1 MLSNKKTV
9 IFYFSQS
16 GNSLYA
22 AKKIASSIG
31 NTTLISIPEAVY
43 NNQYKYAHYE
53 RIGFIM
59 PLYFMGMPGLVKE
72 FISQLEISKNSYC
85 FSIVTQALTKG
96 RVFYDI
102 DKLLKG
108 KSTQISYS
116 KYITFPDSYIRW
128 AEGPSEE
135 TIAKKIEQ
143 ADKSLQLIADKI
155 FHEENSTQK
164 EGIILR
170 GCSLV
175 VYNLQN
181 RRLKSIGKSF
191 KVSNSCTSCGICE
204 RTCPARNI
212 KLKKGKP
219 VWSNKCED
227 CMACVQHCPKKA
239 IYFNSRTVS
248 KRRYINPNIQLKE
261 LLNKY

>member
-1 MLSNKKTV
+1 MLSNKRTV

-43 NNQYKYAHYE
+43 NNQYKYDHYE

-59 PLYFMGMPGLVKE
+59 PLYFMGMPVIVRD
-72 FISQLEISKNSYC
+72 FISRLEISKNSYC

-102 DKLLKG
+102 DKLLMG
-108 KSTQISYS
+108 KCAQISFS
-116 KYITFPDSYIRW
+116 KYITFPDSYIKW
-128 AEGPSEE
+128 AEGPNKNA
-135 TIAKKIEQ
+135 INKKIER
-143 ADKSLQLIADKI
+143 ADKDLELAADKI
-155 FHEENSTQK
+155 LNEEKFREK
-164 EGIILR
+164 EGTILR
-170 GCSLV
+170 GCSLL
-175 VYNLQN
+175 VYSIWK
-181 RRLKSIGKSF
+181 RKLKSMGKNF
-191 KVSNSCTSCGICE
+191 KVSNSCIGCGICE
-204 RTCPARNI
+204 KTCPTRNI
-212 KLKKGKP
+212 KLKEEKP
-219 VWSNKCED
+219 VWSNKCGD

-261 LLNKY
+261 LLNEY